1 MSWLISDREAKL
13 IGEVGRA
20 RWRSEDWKTRREL
33 GLHLSIDFRRI
44 CWMVE
49 IGAKVC
55 LFERIT
61 ALSASNRDVAA
72 GDMGSAGHQRRESE
86 SQETKAWAI
95 GRSASAKLREGFGFR
110 RSMSTQG
117 V

>member
-1 MSWLISDREAKL
+1 VL
-13 IGEVGRA
+13 
-20 RWRSEDWKTRREL
+20 
-33 GLHLSIDFRRI
+33 
-44 CWMVE
+44 CWMVK

-61 ALSASNRDVAA
+61 GLNASNRDVAA
-72 GDMGSAGHQRRESE
+72 GAMGSAGHRRRESE
-86 SQETKAWAI
+86 AQETKAWAI
-95 GRSASAKLREGFGFR
+95 GRSASAKLREGFGFK